1 MDWNQTTC
9 NEDGKLKYSTVTVG
23 LDQVKVEETGLPA

>member
-1 MDWNQTTC
+1 MI
-9 NEDGKLKYSTVTVG
+9 NENSELKYSTANVG

>member
-1 MDWNQTTC
+1 MC
-9 NEDGKLKYSTVTVG
+9 NEDSKVKYCAVTVG

>member
-1 MDWNQTTC
+1 MDWNQVTC
-9 NEDGKLKYSTVTVG
+9 NENNELKYSAVTVG